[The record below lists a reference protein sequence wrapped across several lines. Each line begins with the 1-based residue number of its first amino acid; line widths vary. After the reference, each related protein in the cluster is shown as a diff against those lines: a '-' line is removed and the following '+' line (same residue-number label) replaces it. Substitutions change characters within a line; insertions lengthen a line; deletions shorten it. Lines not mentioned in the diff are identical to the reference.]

1 MDPARFLR
9 VKEVLVEALARQD
22 GERAAWL
29 DAACAGDLELR
40 AEVDDLLSRDD
51 APAAVVEHGID
62 AARAV
67 QVLAGGPAPE
77 RGPVPETIGPY
88 RITGV
93 LGEGGMGVVY
103 RGRQDEPIVREVAV
117 KVLRR
122 GLDTERV
129 LERFAWERR
138 TLARMDHPHIARI
151 LDAGSAEDGRPYVVL
166 ELVDGEPITHWCRD
180 RGLSLDDR
188 LDLMIR
194 VCRAV
199 QHAHDRG
206 VLHRDLKPSNVLVRE
221 VDGAAVPSV
230 IDFGIAKAL
239 ESTDLDLTMAG
250 QVVGTPAY
258 MSPEQRAG
266 DPSLVDV
273 HSDVYALGVM
283 LYELLTGTRPG
294 DEATPTGDG
303 VTPRPSRAAATGG
316 DTSAVPWRRRLRGDL
331 DCICLMA
338 VRPEPERRY
347 RSALALAEDLQRYRE
362 GRPVD
367 ASPDSLAYRLGKTAR
382 RHPVWVALGA
392 AATLFCVAGVV
403 FLGYHADRLQKER
416 TRALEAERLARQE
429 EQAASGIAGFLE
441 GLFTEIDPEQGA
453 GGEVTARQLL
463 DDGAE
468 RLEVELAD
476 QPLVRGRLLRIM
488 GQSRHSMALHEGSLE
503 LMDRSLAAF
512 AQVPDTLAVRLEVAQ
527 VLAMR
532 GTAFYDLGRYAEA
545 EADARRALELS
556 RQVGPSPN
564 VFEVEVMGDLAIC
577 LQSQSR
583 VEEAV
588 ALLRESIAL
597 GLTLGEEA
605 ERGVAWSRST
615 LGYLLYQQGDYSGAH
630 DLFAEALAD
639 QRRLFPG
646 DNFELAGS
654 LNNLGGI
661 ELTLGD
667 LDAAES
673 IFTEALRMY
682 RRIYGDEVGHPAIA
696 RGMNHLARVRLE
708 RGDVAGAA
716 ALVEPAHAMNNEILG
731 PDHVYTSMTM
741 IGLSRVRQAQG
752 RAAEAESLL
761 VEAVAV
767 RERAVG
773 DDHRRTREAM
783 ADWGRFLLDEGR
795 DREAVAVLEPLLAA
809 EAERLP
815 DGHPKLNQLRVDLA
829 MAELGVGRAD
839 EARVLLAEALPHL
852 EASLGAGHT
861 ETQRART
868 ALAGSG

>member
-9 VKEVLVEALARQD
+9 VKEVLVEALARQG
-22 GERAAWL
+22 GERGSYLA
-29 DAACAGDLELR
+29 AACAGDPELR
-40 AEVDDLLSRDD
+40 AEVDDLLSRDN

-62 AARAV
+62 TARVV
-67 QVLAGGPAPE
+67 QVLSGGAVHAP
-77 RGPVPETIGPY
+77 GPVPESIGPY

-103 RGRQDEPIVREVAV
+103 RGRQEEPIVREVAV

-151 LDAGSAEDGRPYVVL
+151 LDAGSAADGRPYVVL
-166 ELVDGEPITHWCRD
+166 ELVDGEPITRWCRD
-180 RGLSLDDR
+180 QGLNLDER

-239 ESTDLDLTMAG
+239 ESTDLELTMAG

-258 MSPEQRAG
+258 MSPEQRSG

-273 HSDVYALGVM
+273 HSDVFALGVM

-294 DEATPTGDG
+294 DEAASGVDG
-303 VTPRPSRAAATGG
+303 PTPRPSRATATAG
-316 DTSAVPWRRRLRGDL
+316 DASAVPWRRRLRGDL

-347 RSALALAEDLQRYRE
+347 PSALALAEDLQRYRE
-362 GRPVD
+362 GRPVV
-367 ASPDSLAYRLGKTAR
+367 ASPDSLGYRLGKSAR
-382 RHPVWVALGA
+382 RHPVWVALIA
-392 AATLFCVAGVV
+392 AATLFSVAGVV
-403 FLGYHADRLQKER
+403 FLGFHADRLQKER
-416 TRALEAERLARQE
+416 SRALAAEQLARQE

-488 GQSRHSMALHEGSLE
+488 GQSRHSMALHEGSLD
-503 LMDRSLAAF
+503 LLDRSLKAF
-512 AQVPDTLAVRLEVAQ
+512 EQVPDTLAVLAEIAQ
-527 VLAMR
+527 VLSLR
-532 GTAFYDLGRYAEA
+532 GTVHYDLGRYAEA
-545 EADARRALELS
+545 EADDRRALELS
-556 RQVGPSPN
+556 RRVGPSLS
-564 VFEVEVMGDLAIC
+564 VFGMEVMADLATC
-577 LQSQSR
+577 LQAQSR
-583 VEEAV
+583 LDEAIT
-588 ALLRESIAL
+588 LMREAIGL
-597 GLTLGEEA
+597 GLGLGEEA
-605 ERGVAWSRST
+605 EPGVAWARSN
-615 LGYLLYQQGDYSGAH
+615 LGYLLYQQGDYAGARE
-630 DLFAEALAD
+630 LFGQALTA
-639 QRRLFPG
+639 QRRLFDG
-646 DNFELAGS
+646 DNIELGSS

-661 ELTLGD
+661 ELTLGH
-667 LDAAES
+667 LDAAEPLF
-673 IFTEALRMY
+673 IEALDMY
-682 RRIYGDEVGHPAIA
+682 RRIYGDTVGHPAIA

-708 RGDVAGAA
+708 RGDIAGAE
-716 ALVEPAHAMNNEILG
+716 ALVEPANAMNLEILG

-741 IGLSRVRQAQG
+741 VGLARVRQAQG
-752 RAAEAESLL
+752 RSAEAESLL
-761 VEAVAV
+761 VAAVDV
-767 RERAVG
+767 RERALG
-773 DDHRRTREAM
+773 DDHRRTRDARAEL
-783 ADWGRFLLDEGR
+783 GRFLLEEGR
-795 DREAVAVLEPLLAA
+795 YAAAADTLAVLLADETGRLAA
-809 EAERLP
+809 
-815 DGHPKLNQLRVDLA
+815 DHPQLNRLRVDLA
-829 MAELGVGRAD
+829 EAELRLGRGD
-839 EARVLLAEALPHL
+839 EARALLAQACPVLELTFGPEAKDTVRARRLLAEA
-852 EASLGAGHT
+852 G
-861 ETQRART
+861 
-868 ALAGSG
+868 